1 MWNGSRNKI
10 NQLIEHRIFL
20 VDHGMP
26 DIIIHINNENDV
38 WTVELDAKSF
48 EYDVKSNQND
58 GHNYYM

>member
-1 MWNGSRNKI
+1 
-10 NQLIEHRIFL
+10 
-20 VDHGMP
+20 MP